1 MASLALFL
9 DNCCYALKGNRWGG
23 GAQPLSFDPNLPL
36 PHPNHSSLKHSLCCV
51 LVDFIED
58 SGQERAFTSQKHKSL
73 HINILEIL
81 IHKCNL
87 DNPLPPGIPFFPT
100 RCFLITVLICFL
112 PLFPVL
118 INSAKHVQIDFIL
131 FHRETQLRFC
141 SSLLFFLFSIFSH
154 QNGPSRDFP
163 KQRQFPP

>member
-1 MASLALFL
+1 MHLRETDGGRGSASFL
-9 DNCCYALKGNRWGG
+9 WSKSPPAPPQSQFPKT
-23 GAQPLSFDPNLPL
+23 LPL
-36 PHPNHSSLKHSLCCV
+36 LCIGW
-51 LVDFIED
+51 LYWRF
-58 SGQERAFTSQKHKSL
+58 RAREGIYITETQSL
-73 HINILEIL
+73 HTNILEIL

-131 FHRETQLRFC
+131 FHGETQLRFC